1 MKKTHIIL
9 IIFIA
14 VLMGAL
20 FSTVMD
26 SSEFAGFEEAFN
38 NPGKEYRVSGFLDKT
53 EAIVYEPTLNPG
65 MTKFS
70 MTDKKGQSTQV
81 VLQKSKPTGL
91 ENSESIVLIGKA
103 EGQVFV
109 AKDMQM
115 KCPSKYNQEKHLI
128 EQASQQ

>member
-9 IIFIA
+9 IVFIA

-20 FSTVMD
+20 FGTVMD
-26 SSEFAGFEEAFN
+26 SSEFAGFEEAFQ
-38 NPGKEYRVSGFLDKT
+38 NPEKEFRVSGFLDLT
-53 EAIVYEPTLNPG
+53 EEIIYEATVDPG
-65 MTKFS
+65 ITKFM
-70 MTDKKGQSTQV
+70 MTDKKGKTNKV
-81 VLQKSKPTGL
+81 ILQKSKPTGL

-103 EGQVFV
+103 QGDVFV

-128 EQASQQ
+128 EQVSQ